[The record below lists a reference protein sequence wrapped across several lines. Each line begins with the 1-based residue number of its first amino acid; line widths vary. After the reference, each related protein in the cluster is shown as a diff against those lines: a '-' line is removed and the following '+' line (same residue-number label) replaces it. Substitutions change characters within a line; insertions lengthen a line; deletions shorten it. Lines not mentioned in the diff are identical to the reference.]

1 MIDWNWVFIWCLFG
15 QNEKK
20 SVKKKR
26 KKKRSSSKKASE
38 DSTVESE
45 PDSKVSLMW
54 RVFNLFPY
62 IMKCH
67 FNWRHFCT
75 LNLFWSRPPGY
86 LWSRS
91 CVLVDALFHLLNIP
105 LFMLVLTVIVLLCSA
120 IVWFL
125 FIHFKVELFLLRE
138 YFIISSCFVC
148 KKRAPSLSFC
158 FSPRRR
164 RWRWRWRRKK
174 R

>member
-125 FIHFKVELFLLRE
+125 FIHLQSLTFLLRE
-138 YFIISSCFVC
+138 FFTKSKCFYMQ
-148 KKRAPSLSFC
+148 KMSPSLILFLS
-158 FSPRRR
+158 
-164 RWRWRWRRKK
+164 KK
-174 R
+174 MEKTKYEKEKVL